1 MKSLV
6 TKYPWPLTLLL
17 LLLLLLLSP
26 PLTLQ
31 GEKWDYWDYEMMPV
45 LGDYLRELH
54 STGPTKPP
62 TKERI
67 IEKIIADPERPLV
80 GDDYCDTEL
89 VFKNIH
95 NKLLCYSEYYF
106 VAETY
111 QDLQKACY
119 GKQVKCKKGASFCRR
134 STELMKGVK
143 CALVSGE
150 GISECSYESVFLT
163 GYPVVTCQWD
173 DETQEFI
180 PNRVLDILIP
190 RSRKVP

>member
-6 TKYPWPLTLLL
+6 TKYPWVLTLLL
-17 LLLLLLLSP
+17 LLLP
-26 PLTLQ
+26 PLKLR
-31 GEKWDYWDYEMMPV
+31 GEYWAYREYEMMPV

-80 GDDYCDTEL
+80 DDDYCDTEL

-95 NKLLCYSEYYF
+95 DKLLCYSEYYL
-106 VAETY
+106 VSATY

-134 STELMKGVK
+134 STELMKGVR

-150 GISECSYESVFLT
+150 RISECLYESIFLT

-180 PNRVLDILIP
+180 PNRVLDIVIP
-190 RSRKVP
+190 RSKKVS